1 MQPSNS
7 KRFTRLKNVEYLVWA
22 LELFCRHSIRL
33 NHDINK
39 LIEII
44 YVGITKQI
52 MPKPSGDMA
61 E

>member
-1 MQPSNS
+1 MLNTWYEPLLSFDQI
-7 KRFTRLKNVEYLVWA
+7 K
-22 LELFCRHSIRL
+22 

-52 MPKPSGDMA
+52 MPRPSGDMA